1 MTNRKSQK
9 GLPRR
14 PGIRD
19 GVDLCGNRQSAI
31 GNRKSPKGLSLLEV
45 ILAIAIL
52 AGCIAVIGELVRLGS
67 RQAEEARELTTAQL
81 LCESKIAEIAA
92 GALPAEAA
100 SSVAFENDPR
110 WLYSVAVNSLDQEG
124 LIDVR
129 VTVEQ
134 SEQTRLQPLSFTLV
148 CWMIDPSLALM
159 EEPSEM
165 TTEDQAATSASSGAT
180 SGDAG
185 SADAASGQSGTE
197 GR

>member
-1 MTNRKSQK
+1 MMTNRKSQ
-9 GLPRR
+9 
-14 PGIRD
+14 I
-19 GVDLCGNRQSAI
+19 A
-31 GNRKSPKGLSLLEV
+31 NRKSHRGLSLLEV

-92 GALPAEAA
+92 GVIPAEAA
-100 SSVAFENDPR
+100 SSMAFENDPR

-124 LIDVR
+124 LLDVR

-134 SEQTRLQPLSFTLV
+134 SEPSRQLPLTFTLV

-159 EEPSEM
+159 EDPAEM
-165 TTEDQAATSASSGAT
+165 TTDEEGATSGQEASSGAT
-180 SGDAG
+180 SSDAGAGDA
-185 SADAASGQSGTE
+185 APGQSDAQ